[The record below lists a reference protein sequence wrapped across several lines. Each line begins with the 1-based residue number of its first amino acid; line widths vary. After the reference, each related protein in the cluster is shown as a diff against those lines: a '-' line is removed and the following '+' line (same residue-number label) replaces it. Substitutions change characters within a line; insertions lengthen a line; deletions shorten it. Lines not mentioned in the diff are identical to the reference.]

1 MFDNVDNLALA
12 FFTSLVACSI
22 LSDSYIVA
30 NNFLKNNYIK
40 KRLSYIKKIYKV
52 INAVVRN
59 NYKKDNNGNIVFD
72 EVKIDSEEVELIPEE
87 DTNKPSTN
95 PFDQESEKDF
105 NLNSSSNLNL
115 QHMNDINNND
125 NNNNNTPLNHN
136 EPKLESI
143 SEVDSFQVK
152 SEKSKKKNKT
162 VIKEIIL
169 KKPSKKK

>member
-30 NNFLKNNYIK
+30 NNFFKNNYIK
-40 KRLSYIKKIYKV
+40 KRLSYVKKIYKV

-59 NYKKDNNGNIVFD
+59 NYKKDNDGNIMLD
-72 EVKIDSEEVELIPEE
+72 EVKIEPEDVELVPEE
-87 DTNKPSTN
+87 ADTTRVSTN
-95 PFDQESEKDF
+95 PFDQECEKD
-105 NLNSSSNLNL
+105 L
-115 QHMNDINNND
+115 QPTHLQQINEIDNIPVNDHKPD
-125 NNNNNTPLNHN
+125 V
-136 EPKLESI
+136 EQS
-143 SEVDSFQVK
+143 QVK

-162 VIKEIIL
+162 VKEIIL